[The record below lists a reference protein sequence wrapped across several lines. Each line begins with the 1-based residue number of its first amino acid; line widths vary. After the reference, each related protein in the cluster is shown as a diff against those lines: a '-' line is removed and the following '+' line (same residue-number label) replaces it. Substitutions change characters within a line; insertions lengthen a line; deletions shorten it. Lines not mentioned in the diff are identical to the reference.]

1 MVVFQSTL
9 PARGATYRVADERY
23 SEEISIHAP
32 RTGSDC
38 AGRNGRTEQQDFNP
52 RSPHGERPGPHSTN
66 KNAISFQSTLPA
78 RGATVVVKVPIC
90 RAAISIHAP
99 RTGSDEHDLS
109 VPCLRRQFQS
119 TLPAR
124 GATNHNSRSSYA
136 CHISIHAPRTGSDS
150 PDESRERN
158 RPISIHAP
166 RTGSDGTRRSSCGSR
181 SNFNPRSPHGERRAC
196 KAQLSATCQ
205 FQSTLPARGA
215 TRNAGLY
222 YRGCNISIHAPR
234 TGSDHPRWEF
244 FQADNISIHAPRT
257 GSDVLPST

>member
-78 RGATVVVKVPIC
+78 RGATQGRR
-90 RAAISIHAP
+90 RA
-99 RTGSDEHDLS
+99 REGL
-109 VPCLRRQFQS
+109 Q
-119 TLPAR
+119 
-124 GATNHNSRSSYA
+124 
-136 CHISIHAPRTGSDS
+136 ISIHAPRTGSDS

-166 RTGSDGTRRSSCGSR
+166 RTGSDVL
-181 SNFNPRSPHGERRAC
+181 A
-196 KAQLSATCQ
+196 K
-205 FQSTLPARGA
+205 
-215 TRNAGLY
+215 RN
-222 YRGCNISIHAPR
+222 
-234 TGSDHPRWEF
+234 
-244 FQADNISIHAPRT
+244 
-257 GSDVLPST
+257 

>member
-124 GATNHNSRSSYA
+124 GATV
-136 CHISIHAPRTGSDS
+136 HAVLLVALVP
-150 PDESRERN
+150 
-158 RPISIHAP
+158 
-166 RTGSDGTRRSSCGSR
+166 
-181 SNFNPRSPHGERRAC
+181 
-196 KAQLSATCQ
+196 
-205 FQSTLPARGA
+205 
-215 TRNAGLY
+215 
-222 YRGCNISIHAPR
+222 
-234 TGSDHPRWEF
+234 
-244 FQADNISIHAPRT
+244 ISIHAPRT
-257 GSDVLPST
+257 GSDVLAKRN

>member
-124 GATNHNSRSSYA
+124 GATGRRAQDGRRHA
-136 CHISIHAPRTGSDS
+136 ISIHAPRTGSDARRTPS
-150 PDESRERN
+150 SRQRQ
-158 RPISIHAP
+158 ISIHAP
-166 RTGSDGTRRSSCGSR
+166 RTGSDTAMPFSDSSHT
-181 SNFNPRSPHGERRAC
+181 NFNPRSPHGERL
-196 KAQLSATCQ
+196 LSCDWAYFAAL

-215 TRNAGLY
+215 TAEAIKAFSLSDV
-222 YRGCNISIHAPR
+222 ISIHAPR
-234 TGSDHPRWEF
+234 TGSDRTCSTPRSGSVI
-244 FQADNISIHAPRT
+244 ISIHAPRT
-257 GSDVLPST
+257 GSDLC

>member
-1 MVVFQSTL
+1 ME
-9 PARGATYRVADERY
+9 Y
-23 SEEISIHAP
+23 
-32 RTGSDC
+32 
-38 AGRNGRTEQQDFNP
+38 FNP

-181 SNFNPRSPHGERRAC
+181 SNFNPRSPHGER
-196 KAQLSATCQ
+196 LD
-205 FQSTLPARGA
+205 STAPAR
-215 TRNAGLY
+215 R
-222 YRGCNISIHAPR
+222 
-234 TGSDHPRWEF
+234 
-244 FQADNISIHAPRT
+244 
-257 GSDVLPST
+257 